1 MLEQAKAAIRDY
13 SKASLGEG
21 VGKHPSQINGTTNSG
36 TDIFRA
42 MISCESLPVQEK
54 QENRIAQEAFNLV
67 VAAGVTTAVV
77 LTTATYHL
85 LADQNNYLAR
95 LKQELETVMEDPYTR
110 VSVQRLE
117 QLPWLVSVS

>member
-13 SKASLGEG
+13 SKASLGEC
-21 VGKHPSQINGTTNSG
+21 VGKSPSLVNRTTDSG
-36 TDIFRA
+36 TDVFRA

>member
-13 SKASLGEG
+13 SKASLRDR
-21 VGKHPSQINGTTNSG
+21 VGKPPSQVSLTTDSG
-36 TDIFRA
+36 PDVFQA
-42 MISCESLPVQEK
+42 MISCESLPAQEK

-85 LADQNNYLAR
+85 LADQGNYLAR
-95 LKQELETVMEDPYTR
+95 LKQELETVMQDPHTR

-117 QLPWLVSVS
+117 QLPWLVSAS

>member
-1 MLEQAKAAIRDY
+1 
-13 SKASLGEG
+13 
-21 VGKHPSQINGTTNSG
+21 
-36 TDIFRA
+36 

-95 LKQELETVMEDPYTR
+95 LKQELETVMEDPYAR

>member
-1 MLEQAKAAIRDY
+1 MLEQAKAAIHDY
-13 SKASLGEG
+13 SKASLGER
-21 VGKHPSQINGTTNSG
+21 VGKPPSQVKRTTDSG
-36 TDIFRA
+36 TDVFQA

-95 LKQELETVMEDPYTR
+95 LKQELETVMEDPYAR